1 VSHATSIVEIENLRV
16 SYKVREGKK
25 IAIDN
30 VTLSITKGETL
41 AVLGESGS
49 GKTTLGLVILKLVKV
64 DEGKIYFKG
73 NDITNLKEKE
83 MREIRKL
90 MQLVPQDPYS
100 SMNPKLRI
108 KDIVGEPLLANPDHV
123 IDKIRNS
130 LEQVGLDPSITE
142 RYPYELSG
150 GQRQRVLIARAL
162 ISNPEFIVLDEPTS
176 NLDVSIQAQIL
187 NLLLDLQIQKNL
199 TYLFITHN
207 ISVAKYM
214 ADRIAILYH
223 GKLVEIGKSKNVIMK
238 PLHPYTTKLIEAV
251 PSNGYKAKIREFEIS
266 EIDDSKN
273 QSKGCSYFS
282 RCPFAKDICKVK
294 EPQLITID
302 NDHMVACHLYT

>member
-1 VSHATSIVEIENLRV
+1 MSHATSILEIENLRV
-16 SYKVREGKK
+16 SYKVKEGKK

-30 VTLSITKGETL
+30 VTLSISKGETL

-49 GKTTLGLVILKLVKV
+49 GKTTLGLAILKLVKV
-64 DEGKIYFKG
+64 DKGKIYFKG

-108 KDIVGEPLLANPDHV
+108 KDIVGEPLLTNPDNV
-123 IDKIRNS
+123 INKIRNS

-142 RYPYELSG
+142 RYPHELSG

-223 GKLVEIGKSKNVIMK
+223 GKLVEIGKSKSVIMK
-238 PLHPYTTKLIEAV
+238 SLHPYTTKLIEAV

-266 EIDDSKN
+266 EADDSKN
-273 QSKGCSYFS
+273 QSKGCIYFS

-294 EPQLITID
+294 EPQLRTID

>member
-1 VSHATSIVEIENLRV
+1 MSHATSIVEIENLRV

-49 GKTTLGLVILKLVKV
+49 GKTTLGLAILKLVKV

-83 MREIRKL
+83 MSEIRKL

-130 LEQVGLDPSITE
+130 LEQVGLNPSITE
-142 RYPYELSG
+142 RYPHELSG

-238 PLHPYTTKLIEAV
+238 SLHPYTTKLIEAV

-282 RCPFAKDICKVK
+282 RCPFAKEICKVK

>member
-1 VSHATSIVEIENLRV
+1 MSHATSIVEIENLRV

-49 GKTTLGLVILKLVKV
+49 GKTTLGLAILKLVKV

-83 MREIRKL
+83 MSEIRKL

-130 LEQVGLDPSITE
+130 LEQVGLNPSITE
-142 RYPYELSG
+142 RYPHELSG

-223 GKLVEIGKSKNVIMK
+223 GKLVEIGKSK
-238 PLHPYTTKLIEAV
+238 T
-251 PSNGYKAKIREFEIS
+251 
-266 EIDDSKN
+266 
-273 QSKGCSYFS
+273 
-282 RCPFAKDICKVK
+282 
-294 EPQLITID
+294 
-302 NDHMVACHLYT
+302 

>member
-1 VSHATSIVEIENLRV
+1 MSHATSIVEIENLRV

-49 GKTTLGLVILKLVKV
+49 GKTTLGLAILKLVKV

-142 RYPYELSG
+142 RYPHELSG

-238 PLHPYTTKLIEAV
+238 PLHPYTTKLA
-251 PSNGYKAKIREFEIS
+251 
-266 EIDDSKN
+266 
-273 QSKGCSYFS
+273 
-282 RCPFAKDICKVK
+282 
-294 EPQLITID
+294 
-302 NDHMVACHLYT
+302 